1 MEIVLRVAVIY
12 VFLLVALRLMG
23 KREFGQLSPFELVT
37 LLLIPEI
44 LTEAL
49 HRGESS
55 LTSAFVGV
63 STLLGLVFLTSVLS
77 YRSGVLGR
85 WVEGEP
91 VVLVKHGFLV
101 PSAMHRERVSPDEV
115 MAEMRKVGLERME
128 QVKWAVLEAD
138 GKISFIPW
146 EPVLAVEPRRDVPVA
161 TH

>member
-1 MEIVLRVAVIY
+1 MEMVYRVAVIY

-55 LTSAFVGV
+55 LTGALVGV
-63 STLLGLVFLTSVLS
+63 ATLLALVFATSLVA
-77 YRSGVLGR
+77 YRSPGMGR

-91 VVLVKHGFLV
+91 VVLVKHGYLV
-101 PSAMHRERVSPDEV
+101 PSTMHRERVSPDEV
-115 MAEMRKVGLERME
+115 IAEMRKVGLERME
-128 QVKWAVLEAD
+128 QVKWGVLETD
-138 GKISFIPW
+138 GKISFVPW
-146 EPVLAVEPRRDVPVA
+146 ESGSTQRRQDRPLRVK
-161 TH
+161 

>member
-1 MEIVLRVAVIY
+1 MEVVVRVAVIY

-55 LTSAFVGV
+55 LTGALVGV
-63 STLLGLVFLTSVLS
+63 ATLLALVFGTSLLA
-77 YRSGVLGR
+77 YRSPRLGK
-85 WVEGEP
+85 WIEGEP
-91 VVLVKHGFLV
+91 VVLVRHGYLV

-115 MAEMRKVGLERME
+115 VAEMRKVGIERME
-128 QVKWAVLEAD
+128 QVKWGVLEND
-138 GKISFIPW
+138 GKISFVPW
-146 EPVLAVEPRRDVPVA
+146 ESGGVQHRQEKPLRVK
-161 TH
+161 